1 MRWMA
6 CGHHGVAGQ
15 AAQEA
20 AMVGNVT
27 GPVIVQTRNLKIMD
41 YIASDQMKRIVSAT
55 FKDVAMVSE

>member
-6 CGHHGVAGQ
+6 CGHHGLAGP
-15 AAQEA
+15 AALKA

-27 GPVIVQTRNLKIMD
+27 GPVIVQTQNLKIMD

>member
-6 CGHHGVAGQ
+6 CGHHGLAGP
-15 AAQEA
+15 AVQEA

-27 GPVIVQTRNLKIMD
+27 VPVIVQTRNLKIMD

>member
-1 MRWMA
+1 MRWME
-6 CGHHGVAGQ
+6 CGHHGLAGL
-15 AAQEA
+15 AAQKA

-41 YIASDQMKRIVSAT
+41 YIALDQMKRIVSAT